1 MWILQLKPILCNLK
15 YCMKKKKNLRQ
26 NKPLNYL
33 KISKCL
39 FYIIKRKQK
48 ASAFKNIL

>member
-1 MWILQLKPILCNLK
+1 MWILQFKPTLCNLK
-15 YCMKKKKNLRQ
+15 YCMKKKLRQ

-39 FYIIKRKQK
+39 FYTIKRKQK